1 MLGGRSGTIKQRSPN
16 NKQRRLRSKLLWAE
30 VVERA
35 ERNYNREVHINME
48 KICSQCGAPIEEGA
62 TRCRY
67 CKTLLT
73 EAEPT
78 PTPIPTP
85 VKTAEPVKPIQLSKP
100 DAEPAPMVNIPNSQP
115 VRAQSDAEANKV
127 QAILAYLGFL
137 VLIPIFAA
145 RESHFARFHANQ
157 GLVLFLAQFAL
168 GIVQRILFGIP
179 MMGTILSIVSLVL
192 LVFAVM
198 GIISAVQGEEKP
210 LPLIGEIHLL
220 K

>member
-1 MLGGRSGTIKQRSPN
+1 
-16 NKQRRLRSKLLWAE
+16 
-30 VVERA
+30 
-35 ERNYNREVHINME
+35 ME

-73 EAEPT
+73 EAETT
-78 PTPIPTP
+78 PTPTP
-85 VKTAEPVKPIQLSKP
+85 VKTAEPIKPIQLSKP
-100 DAEPAPMVNIPNSQP
+100 DNEPTPMVNISSSQP
-115 VRAQSDAEANKV
+115 VHVQSDAEANKV

-137 VLIPIFAA
+137 VLIPVFAA
-145 RESHFARFHANQ
+145 RDSKFARFHANQ

-168 GIVQRILFGIP
+168 GIVQRLLFGIP
-179 MMGTILSIVSLVL
+179 MMTTILSIVSLVL